1 MIMDVSSL
9 MYESVSKVKTF
20 RPRTLEEFVDS
31 MIARG
36 RSLKLILAVASAT
49 RWCNDKEKIKEI
61 YNVGAS
67 KQNKT
72 VSS

>member
-1 MIMDVSSL
+1 M

-20 RPRTLEEFVDS
+20 CPRTLEEFVDS

-49 RWCNDKEKIKEI
+49 RWKNSINEIKEM

-67 KQNKT
+67 KQDET
-72 VSS
+72 ISS

>member
-9 MYESVSKVKTF
+9 MYENVSKVKTF
-20 RPRTLEEFVDS
+20 CPRTLEEFVDS

-49 RWCNDKEKIKEI
+49 RWKNSINEIKEM

-67 KQNKT
+67 KQDKAI
-72 VSS
+72 SS